1 VTPAKFS
8 GSKEIVP
15 LHIQR
20 NVASSS
26 AAGENEEIYF
36 DFRKQR
42 FIYSAEK
49 DNFLKLRYPTKEP
62 IGNYA
67 KGTGFGTEAKINT
80 AVDKWGRNIF
90 EYPQPTFQKLMK
102 EQIMEPFFVFQ
113 VFCVALW
120 CLDEYWYYSLFT
132 LFMLFLF
139 ESTMAKNRLKT
150 LTELRRVKVDN
161 QIVLTYRCG
170 KWVKI
175 PGTELLPG
183 DIVSIGRSTSGEDR
197 SVPADMLLLAGSAIV
212 NEAILTGEST
222 PQWKVFFQFPLDV
235 FN

>member
-1 VTPAKFS
+1 
-8 GSKEIVP
+8 
-15 LHIQR
+15 
-20 NVASSS
+20 
-26 AAGENEEIYF
+26 
-36 DFRKQR
+36 
-42 FIYSAEK
+42 
-49 DNFLKLRYPTKEP
+49 
-62 IGNYA
+62 
-67 KGTGFGTEAKINT
+67 
-80 AVDKWGRNIF
+80 
-90 EYPQPTFQKLMK
+90 
-102 EQIMEPFFVFQ
+102 MEPFFVFQVTLFYLYILIILPTYISLMALSFFMQ

-170 KWVKI
+170 KYGSFHLIECLSISVYTILIASSFFRWVKI

-222 PQWKVFFQFPLDV
+222 PQWKVFFHFPLDV